1 MIFAAFGAPPWQ
13 LVVQHRAGSLDA
25 VIAVERR
32 RNLVFGFGALSVLTL
47 GALVLLF
54 STLRAQQ
61 LARLQ
66 MDFVAG
72 VSHELRTPLAVICS
86 AGDNL
91 ADGKI
96 LDPPQVAEYGRLV
109 RDEGRRLGGMVEQIL
124 QFSALE
130 SGRRRF
136 DLRPVNLTE
145 AIEETLA
152 ECDSLIRSSGFTVE
166 RDLESGLPPVSADRA
181 ALKQCLQNLVANAVK
196 YGGDAR
202 WARVL
207 AKIAGSEVRVT
218 VEDRGMGI
226 DPADLPRVFEPFY
239 RGDAARNA
247 QIHGTGLGLS
257 LARSFASAMGGRLE
271 VESHPGQGSAF
282 TLVLPAAKGA
292 A

>member
-1 MIFAAFGAPPWQ
+1 MGQPPWQ
-13 LVVQHRAGSLDA
+13 LIVKHSSGSLEA
-25 VIAVERR
+25 VIAADRE
-32 RNLVFGFGALSVLTL
+32 RNLLFGFGALSVLTL
-47 GALVLLF
+47 GALMLLF

-72 VSHELRTPLAVICS
+72 VSHELRTPLSVICS

-91 ADGKI
+91 ADGKV
-96 LDPPQVAEYGRLV
+96 LDAPQVAEYGRLV

-124 QFSALE
+124 QFSAME
-130 SGRRRF
+130 SGRRHF
-136 DLRPVNLTE
+136 DLRPVNLAET
-145 AIEETLA
+145 IEETLA
-152 ECDSLIRSSGFTVE
+152 DCDSLIRSSGFTVE
-166 RDLESGLPPVSADRA
+166 RDLESGLPAVNADRA

-207 AKIAGSEVRVT
+207 AKLSGREVRVT

-226 DPADLPRVFEPFY
+226 DPGDLPRVFEPFF
-239 RGDAARNA
+239 RGDSARNA

-257 LARSFASAMGGRLE
+257 LARSFAAAMGGRLE
-271 VESHPGQGSAF
+271 VESQPGRGSAF
-282 TLVLPAAKGA
+282 TLILPAAKGVS
-292 A
+292 